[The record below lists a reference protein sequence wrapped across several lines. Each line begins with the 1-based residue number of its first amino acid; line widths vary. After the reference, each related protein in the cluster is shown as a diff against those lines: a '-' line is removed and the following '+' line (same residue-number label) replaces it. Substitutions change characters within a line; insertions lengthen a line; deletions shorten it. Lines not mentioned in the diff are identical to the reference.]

1 LFIQKNVSKQPFYDK
16 YVLITKSLLILI
28 RNMIRMKKKILY
40 AAAFLFIAWAAQSCE
55 ALEQCKF
62 CRTVTT
68 DSTTGDVT
76 YGPETEYCGAKLVTI
91 EATPPAT
98 VGNLTTTWECR

>member
-1 LFIQKNVSKQPFYDK
+1 VSKQPFYDK

-55 ALEQCKF
+55 ALEKCKF
-62 CRTVTT
+62 CKMVTT
-68 DSTTGDVT
+68 DNKTGDVT
-76 YGPETEYCGAKLVTI
+76 YDPEAEYCGAALIAI
-91 EATPPAT
+91 EAKGATT
-98 VGNLTTTWECR
+98 VGDITTTWECR